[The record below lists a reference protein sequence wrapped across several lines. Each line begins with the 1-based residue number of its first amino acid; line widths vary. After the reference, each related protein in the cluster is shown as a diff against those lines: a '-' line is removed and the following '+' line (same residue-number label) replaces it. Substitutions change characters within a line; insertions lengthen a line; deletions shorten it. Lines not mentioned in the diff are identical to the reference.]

1 MRDKVKGL
9 FAKFGDSRK
18 RSNSASS
25 QPSTGAP
32 SVIGAEEGQ
41 KPTSTPPN
49 GLTQPPSLLSL
60 DSQGMLWDKSDE
72 FRQAVT
78 RAEAAVDKLG
88 STQTML
94 MGVASLAQ
102 LGAGWIPGVGKGVDL
117 IVQMLG
123 QAQKISMGRVAALR
137 LVSLAM
143 FPQRSIG

>member
-1 MRDKVKGL
+1 
-9 FAKFGDSRK
+9 
-18 RSNSASS
+18 
-25 QPSTGAP
+25 
-32 SVIGAEEGQ
+32 
-41 KPTSTPPN
+41 
-49 GLTQPPSLLSL
+49 
-60 DSQGMLWDKSDE
+60 MLWDKSDE

-88 STQTML
+88 TTQTML
-94 MGVASLAQ
+94 MGIASLTQ

-143 FPQRSIG
+143 FPQRSIS